1 MEALDLVLPEHND
14 EFIDFGVPA
23 NVRSVRIRMG
33 VPFSSVN
40 CFEGDAP
47 LLFARDGDAMRVP
60 RPAAGMMT
68 VTFMEGAQYTSGAEV
83 VQMGARVA
91 RPGAKEFHARSPS
104 ASLRAGSRRAGE
116 YARSS
121 G

>member
-1 MEALDLVLPEHND
+1 
-14 EFIDFGVPA
+14 
-23 NVRSVRIRMG
+23 MG

-83 VQMGARVA
+83 VQLGLVRRQARLTWFSGSTLSCDVA
-91 RPGAKEFHARSPS
+91 NESGFL
-104 ASLRAGSRRAGE
+104 ASLGMTKE
-116 YARSS
+116 
-121 G
+121 